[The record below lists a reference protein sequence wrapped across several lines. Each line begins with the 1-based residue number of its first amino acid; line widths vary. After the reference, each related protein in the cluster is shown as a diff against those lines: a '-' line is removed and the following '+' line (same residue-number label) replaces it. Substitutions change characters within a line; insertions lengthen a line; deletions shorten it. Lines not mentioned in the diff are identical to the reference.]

1 MIRMRCQKKKQVNKV
16 IYGIGIDLIEI
27 DRIKT
32 MLERQKRFPEK
43 VLSQDELDKFHSFSH
58 PQRQAEFLAGR
69 FACKEAFSKA
79 LGTGIGKQIS
89 FHDINCKNDE
99 LGRPYIHFEGFKV
112 HVSISHTKNYATSQ
126 VLLEKI

>member
-1 MIRMRCQKKKQVNKV
+1 MIRMRCQKKKRVNKV

-79 LGTGIGKQIS
+79 LGTG
-89 FHDINCKNDE
+89 C
-99 LGRPYIHFEGFKV
+99 LLY
-112 HVSISHTKNYATSQ
+112 TSPSPRD
-126 VLLEKI
+126 LSTTRMPSSA